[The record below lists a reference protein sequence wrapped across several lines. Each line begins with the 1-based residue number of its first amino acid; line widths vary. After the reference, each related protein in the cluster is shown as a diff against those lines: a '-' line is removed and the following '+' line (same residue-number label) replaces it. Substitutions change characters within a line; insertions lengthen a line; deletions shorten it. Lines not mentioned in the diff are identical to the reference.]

1 MKRES
6 MAIMA
11 LVIVLLASLGLNVY
25 QYGQTNKQSSLVE
38 SNWTD
43 VKQGYVQAHVVIN
56 GTVFDEL
63 EVPFL
68 AFESNEYNLSNVTFA
83 VRSAFPPNNN
93 GGFVGDNIAV
103 IYHGAGSQMGWN
115 ATLFVAPVFIS
126 QTRILVDFTKGTTPI
141 VGVVLTI
148 SPCCYEE
155 DYLHFLVSS
164 S

>member
-6 MAIMA
+6 MATIA
-11 LVIVLLASLGLNVY
+11 LAMLLVTSLGLNVY
-25 QYGQTNKQSSLVE
+25 QYGQTNKPSSPVE
-38 SNWTD
+38 SSWTD
-43 VKQGYVQAHVVIN
+43 VKQGHVQAHAIIN

-68 AFESNEYNLSNVTFA
+68 AFESSEYNLSNVTFA

-93 GGFVGDNIAV
+93 GGFVGYDIAV
-103 IYHGAGSQMGWN
+103 TYHGTGSQRGWN
-115 ATLFVAPVFIS
+115 ASLFVAPVFIS
-126 QTRILVDFTKGTTPI
+126 QTRILDDFTTGRTPI

-148 SPCCYEE
+148 SPCCYAE